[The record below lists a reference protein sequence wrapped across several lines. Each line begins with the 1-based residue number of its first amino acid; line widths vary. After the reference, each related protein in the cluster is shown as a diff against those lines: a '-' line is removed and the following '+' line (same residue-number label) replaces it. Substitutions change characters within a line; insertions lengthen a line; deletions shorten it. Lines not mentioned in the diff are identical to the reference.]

1 MVVYGKAN
9 KRRKGINLPLEVLIF
24 SSDEEEHA
32 VVETLESG
40 SRLSQ
45 LMQETTMKRHMEG
58 ELLPSA
64 RIDKGVKRSPK
75 KSPRKSPKE
84 IDDAL
89 VEDHLTKSP
98 KRYTKVIDSLMN
110 SSNMGIETYRGSPR
124 KKTQPQKKI
133 LELILPSSSPKKV
146 ISTPRSDISSPGKTP
161 KSTPNEKDAWNDL
174 FENIGSF
181 ESKPEKLEAYS
192 RGDEMKQENQ
202 EVVGLVINN
211 IDLDGIY
218 KSLNQEV
225 EIVPKPA
232 MIKSKLN
239 SMSLKHKTYGEQR
252 SYLLEQEEAESL
264 EEHQIINK
272 EMISNYY
279 DYQDSCK
286 DTVNIND
293 LRNLGKRNSDKEEL
307 EYLLEGLIFNGGET
321 TENNNQIL
329 INSLIDL
336 KSFNEEFL
344 IRNCN
349 QIVRRLDKLLSKVMK
364 LTPQNGRELIIYLIQ
379 QNFIWFLGQSSNKDI
394 IDQVGND
401 IIELLFESFSFEI
414 SGLHV
419 LNVTRDNL
427 IRFMDDTRWIDITE
441 LVIEQERIYNP
452 KIFAI
457 IKSWTRPNL
466 KYFENYYQRYPTH
479 KICDI
484 EAHINKSFSNIEK
497 FKVEANEM
505 SIMKILVLVST
516 NGNQYFKS
524 HIEPLLKLINHNYD
538 NIINKTM
545 DDNIINASLFAM
557 GYIINIIENDKDIL
571 LSNLNLLNDSE
582 QKIRLIKPTT
592 EIMDHLIGYNS
603 IILSFYISDL
613 DLKGSHMIHY
623 LKKFKHTI
631 KNTIIEEKLT
641 TIISR
646 LSH

>member
-9 KRRKGINLPLEVLIF
+9 KRRKGVNLPLEVLIF
-24 SSDEEEHA
+24 SSDEEEHT
-32 VVETLESG
+32 VDTPGSG

-45 LMQETTMKRHMEG
+45 LMQETTIKRPMEG

-64 RIDKGVKRSPK
+64 NIDKKIKRSPK
-75 KSPRKSPKE
+75 KSPRKSPKK
-84 IDDAL
+84 IGDAL

-98 KRYTKVIDSLMN
+98 KRYSKVIDSLMN
-110 SSNMGIETYRGSPR
+110 SPNVGTELGSPI

-133 LELILPSSSPKKV
+133 CELLLPSSSPKRV
-146 ISTPRSDISSPGKTP
+146 ISTPKSDILSPRKTA

-174 FENIGSF
+174 FENIDCF
-181 ESKPEKLEAYS
+181 ESKPEKLES
-192 RGDEMKQENQ
+192 FSGRNEMRQENQ
-202 EVVGLVINN
+202 EVVGLVISN

-225 EIVPKPA
+225 EIVSKPA
-232 MIKSKLN
+232 MVKSKLN
-239 SMSLKHKTYGEQR
+239 NMSLKHKMYGEER
-252 SYLLEQEEAESL
+252 SYLLEQEEAELL

-307 EYLLEGLIFNGGET
+307 EYLLEGLIFNGNGII
-321 TENNNQIL
+321 ENNNQVL
-329 INSLIDL
+329 INALIDL
-336 KSFNEEFL
+336 KSFSKEFL
-344 IRNCN
+344 VRNCN
-349 QIVRRLDKLLSKVMK
+349 QIVRRLNKLFSKVTK
-364 LTPQNGRELIIYLIQ
+364 LHSQNGRELIIYLIQ
-379 QNFIWFLGQSSNKDI
+379 QNFIWFLSQTSNKEV

-401 IIELLFESFSFEI
+401 SIELLFGSFSFEV
-414 SGLHV
+414 SSLHV
-419 LNVTRDNL
+419 LNATRDNL
-427 IRFMDDTRWIDITE
+427 KYFMDDTRWIDITE
-441 LVIEQERIYNP
+441 LLIDQEIIYNP

-457 IKSWTRPNL
+457 IKSSTRPNL
-466 KYFENYYQRYPTH
+466 RYFENYYQRYPTH
-479 KICDI
+479 KINEI
-484 EAHINKSFSNIEK
+484 EAHINKSLDNIEK
-497 FKVEANEM
+497 FKIEADEM
-505 SIMKILVLVST
+505 SIMRILVLVST
-516 NGNQYFKS
+516 NGNQYFKP

-538 NIINKTM
+538 NIINNTL
-545 DDNIINASLFAM
+545 DENIINASLFAM

-571 LSNLNLLNDSE
+571 MSNLGLLNNSE

-592 EIMDHLIGYNS
+592 EIVDHLIGYNS

-613 DLKGSHMIHY
+613 DLKRSHMIHY

-631 KNTIIEEKLT
+631 NNTTIEEKLN
-641 TIISR
+641 TIISE

>member
-24 SSDEEEHA
+24 SSDEEEHT
-32 VVETLESG
+32 VKTLESG

-45 LMQETTMKRHMEG
+45 LMQETTMERPMEG

-64 RIDKGVKRSPK
+64 SIDKGVKRSPK
-75 KSPRKSPKE
+75 KSPRKSPKK

-110 SSNMGIETYRGSPR
+110 SPNMRIESHPGSPR
-124 KKTQPQKKI
+124 KRTQPQKKI

-174 FENIGSF
+174 FENIHSF

-192 RGDEMKQENQ
+192 RRNEMKQESQ
-202 EVVGLVINN
+202 EVIGLVINN

-232 MIKSKLN
+232 MIRSKLN

-279 DYQDSCK
+279 DYQDSFK

-321 TENNNQIL
+321 IENNNQIL

-336 KSFNEEFL
+336 KCFNKEFL
-344 IRNCN
+344 MRNCN
-349 QIVRRLDKLLSKVMK
+349 QIVRRLDKLLFK
-364 LTPQNGRELIIYLIQ
+364 LTKFTPQNGGELIISLIQ
-379 QNFIWFLGQSSNKDI
+379 QNLIWFFSQTSNKEV

-401 IIELLFESFSFEI
+401 SIELLFGSFSFEI
-414 SGLHV
+414 SSLHV

-427 IRFMDDTRWIDITE
+427 IHFMDDIKWIDITE
-441 LVIEQERIYNP
+441 LLIDQERIYNP

-457 IKSWTRPNL
+457 IKSSTRPNL

-479 KICDI
+479 KIYEI

-516 NGNQYFKS
+516 NGNQYSKS

-538 NIINKTM
+538 NIINNTM

-557 GYIINIIENDKDIL
+557 GYIINIIEDDKNIL
-571 LSNLNLLNDSE
+571 LSNLNLLNNSE
-582 QKIRLIKPTT
+582 RKIRLIKSTT
-592 EIMDHLIGYNS
+592 EIVDHLIGYNS
-603 IILSFYISDL
+603 IILSFFISDL
-613 DLKGSHMIHY
+613 DLKRSHIIHY

-631 KNTIIEEKLT
+631 NNTIIEEKIT
-641 TIISR
+641 TIISK